1 MAGCN
6 GRIGEGVPR
15 IALRSLRATGAL
27 GTREA
32 SLSNIR
38 RVLDPRGGYTAPAV
52 EYFRESCARLVVPA
66 LLFRGPVGVLLCGG
80 QDRPRRHHAVRLR
93 GGAACGPP
101 PGRGPAP
108 AVR

>member
-38 RVLDPRGGYTAPAV
+38 RVLDPRRGYTAPAV
-52 EYFRESCARLVVPA
+52 EYFRESRARLVPA

-80 QDRPRRHHAVRLR
+80 QDRPRRHHAVRLPR
-93 GGAACGPP
+93 GAAAPCPP
-101 PGRGPAP
+101 RRA
-108 AVR
+108 R